1 MKELVPFRMGMS
13 VSSDAID
20 SKEDLYMGPIVR
32 SKNPMDKDQVRLTVL
47 VYMADTRNIEQVGL
61 AHIDIDSTVPEASEA
76 IMAEMLSTIEGGVEV
91 RHEPEP
97 APPAPPPPPG
107 WGYAHLTARR
117 WPITRP
123 PDGRS
128 WSAARRR
135 TRGPAK
141 GARQRQT
148 KPLRTISG
156 QSMQQQQL
164 ERRQQRRR
172 QQRRKQQQQLMLRR
186 EPPLLLRRQE
196 KKPQQ
201 LQLQLPQGKELQ
213 GKASAARQ
221 VQQV

>member
-97 APPAPPPPPG
+97 APLAPPPPRG
-107 WGYAHLTARR
+107 G
-117 WPITRP
+117 
-123 PDGRS
+123 GM
-128 WSAARRR
+128 R
-135 TRGPAK
+135 T
-141 GARQRQT
+141 
-148 KPLRTISG
+148 
-156 QSMQQQQL
+156 
-164 ERRQQRRR
+164 
-172 QQRRKQQQQLMLRR
+172 
-186 EPPLLLRRQE
+186 
-196 KKPQQ
+196 
-201 LQLQLPQGKELQ
+201 
-213 GKASAARQ
+213 
-221 VQQV
+221 